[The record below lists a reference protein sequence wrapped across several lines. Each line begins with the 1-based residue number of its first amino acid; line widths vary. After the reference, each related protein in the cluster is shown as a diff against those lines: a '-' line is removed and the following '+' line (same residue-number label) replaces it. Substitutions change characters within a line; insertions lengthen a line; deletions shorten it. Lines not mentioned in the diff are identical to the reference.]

1 MERKRIA
8 VIGAGIAGLS
18 AAWLLARRHDV
29 TLFERNGYFGGHT
42 HTVTVDAPEGPLG
55 VDTGFVVYNEPNYPL
70 LTGLFD
76 YLGIQTQNTDM
87 SFAASIDNGRIE
99 YAGSNLGTLFAQ
111 RRNLVNPL
119 YWGML
124 GDILRFNRTA
134 KQSLATGDADGLSL
148 GEYLDRGRFGR
159 RLRDHYLLPM
169 AAAIWSCPTATMTAF
184 PATSFLHFFRNHGLL
199 DLRDRPQ
206 WQTVTGGSGTYVNRI
221 LEDLGPTVHS
231 HQAAVR
237 VGRADTGA
245 WVRTDDGMLHNFDDL
260 VLACHADEALKL
272 IEQPSREEQ
281 GILGAFAYQENRTIL
296 HGDASLMPHNRRVWS
311 SWNYMAETGGQGGNR
326 VSVTY
331 WMNRL
336 QRLPTDTDLLVSL
349 NPLVEPL
356 PELVIQEMTYH
367 HPVFDARAIAA
378 QQRLHQIQGQDR
390 LWFTG
395 SYAGYGFH
403 EDALRASVDMV
414 RDGFGILPPW
424 VAQPEANEPARE
436 AAGTRQA
443 AAL

>member
-18 AAWLLARRHDV
+18 AAWLLSSHHEV
-29 TLFERNGYFGGHT
+29 TLYERNRYFGGHT
-42 HTVTVDAPEGPLG
+42 HTVTVDTPDGPIG

-70 LTGLFD
+70 LTGLFAH
-76 YLGIQTQNTDM
+76 LGIETQDTDM
-87 SFAASIDNGRIE
+87 SFSASIDGGRIE
-99 YAGSNLGTLFAQ
+99 YAGSSLDTLFAQ

-159 RLRDHYLLPM
+159 RLREHYLLPM

-199 DLRDRPQ
+199 DLKNRPQ
-206 WQTVTGGSGTYVNRI
+206 WQTVTGGAGNYVNYI
-221 LEDLGPTVHS
+221 LHDLGPAVHS
-231 HQAAVR
+231 QRPAVR

-245 WVRTDDGMLHNFDDL
+245 WVRTDDGLLHNFDDI
-260 VLACHADEALKL
+260 VLACHADEALAL
-272 IEQPSREEQ
+272 IDEPTRDEQAV
-281 GILGAFAYQENRTIL
+281 LGAFSYQENRTIL
-296 HGDASLMPHNRRVWS
+296 HSDATLMPRSRRVWS
-311 SWNYMAETGGQGGNR
+311 SWNYLTESGRGGDR

-336 QRLPTDTDLLVSL
+336 QRLPTETDLLVSL
-349 NPLVEPL
+349 NPLEEPL

-367 HPVFDARAIAA
+367 HPVFDTRAIEA
-378 QQRLHQIQGQDR
+378 QGRLPQIQGKAR

-403 EDALRASVDMV
+403 EDALRASVEMV

-424 VAQPEANEPARE
+424 LEPVEDATPVAVVQRARRV
-436 AAGTRQA
+436 AAS
-443 AAL
+443 

>member
-29 TLFERNGYFGGHT
+29 TLYERNRYFGGHT
-42 HTVTVDAPEGPLG
+42 HTVTVDTPDGPIG

-70 LTGLFD
+70 LTGLFAH
-76 YLGIQTQNTDM
+76 LGIETQDTDM
-87 SFAASIDNGRIE
+87 SFSASIDGGRIE
-99 YAGSNLGTLFAQ
+99 YAGSSLDTLFAQ

-134 KQSLATGDADGLSL
+134 KQSLETGDADGLSL

-159 RLRDHYLLPM
+159 RLREHYLLPM

-199 DLRDRPQ
+199 DLKNRPQ
-206 WQTVTGGSGTYVNRI
+206 WQTVTGGAGSYVNRT
-221 LEDLGPTVHS
+221 LQDLGPAVHS
-231 HQAAVR
+231 EQPAVR

-245 WVRTDDGMLHNFDDL
+245 WVRTDDGLLHNFDDI
-260 VLACHADEALKL
+260 VLACHADEALAL
-272 IEQPSREEQ
+272 IDQPSRDERD
-281 GILGAFAYQENRTIL
+281 ILGAFSYQENRTIL
-296 HGDASLMPHNRRVWS
+296 HSDAMLMPHSRRVWS
-311 SWNYMAETGGQGGNR
+311 SWNYLAESGAGGDR

-336 QRLPTDTDLLVSL
+336 QRLPTETDLLVSL
-349 NPLVEPL
+349 NPLDEPL

-367 HPVFDARAIAA
+367 HPVFDGRAIEA
-378 QQRLHQIQGQDR
+378 QGRLHQIQGQAR
-390 LWFTG
+390 FWFTG

-403 EDALRASVDMV
+403 EDALRASVEMV
-414 RDGFGILPPW
+414 REGFGILPPW
-424 VAQPEANEPARE
+424 LERAEE
-436 AAGTRQA
+436 AAPMPAVQRSRRA
-443 AAL
+443 VAS